1 MKISTKVLGLIV
13 LITAITLVVSSLP
26 AFAGGEGNG
35 EGNQNQGVGGGGST
49 SGNCLSYP
57 VIWAEG
63 VTKVLR
69 GEYEV
74 VNTTGVL
81 WYWWGTDSDGTP
93 LSCLPDPQNTTL
105 CDDGDNITAI
115 GPLPGPEPEPVP
127 EVTLLSDEEPTE
139 PDVQPLRK
147 VWVQQDPENDWQA
160 GSADWSATPVNID
173 WLDWGDSI
181 ESVDWTVN
189 SKVRCEM
196 VLSKDLEEESAMLQY
211 FMYHVSGWGITEM
224 WGISREVMSEL
235 DDDGI
240 EVCDF
245 DNGGPMLDDCS
256 RASVYT
262 PCARLTIQK
271 LLVLREDPALDT
283 LVWVPTEGWTG
294 EGLINSSIFNAA
306 VHEATG
312 EGVGEFPA
320 EINVKGKIM
329 YGYTWSV
336 RDLNDATVNEGG
348 IATGDYRLTFSLDE
362 TCGSDIL
369 GDDILQ
375 NTFFEEGV
383 TDFIENNTVVIVPV
397 EGGSVTASE
406 EPVTGATAVLDIEN
420 DLTYIDIRIA

>member
-35 EGNQNQGVGGGGST
+35 EGNQNQGEGGGGST

-74 VNTTGVL
+74 VNTTGVW
-81 WYWWGTDSDGTP
+81 WYWWGTNSTGAP

-105 CDDGDNITAI
+105 CDDEDNITAT
-115 GPLPGPEPEPVP
+115 GPLPGPEPVP

-147 VWVQQDPENDWQA
+147 VWVQQDPHNDWLA
-160 GSADWSATPVNID
+160 GSADWSATPVYID

-196 VLSKDLEEESAMLQY
+196 VLSKDLDPSDPMLQY
-211 FMYHVSGWGITEM
+211 YMYHVNGWGITEM

-235 DDDGI
+235 EVDGI
-240 EVCDF
+240 EVFDF
-245 DNGGPMLDDCS
+245 DNGDPMLDTGS
-256 RASVYT
+256 RATVYT

-271 LLVLREDPALDT
+271 LLVDRDDPALDT
-283 LVWVPTEGWTG
+283 LVWVPAEGWTG
-294 EGLINSSIFNAA
+294 DGLINSSIFNAA

-336 RDLNDATVNEGG
+336 RDLNDLALGTE
-348 IATGDYRLTFSLDE
+348 AGDYRLTFSLDS
-362 TCGSDIL
+362 TCGVDVS
-369 GDDILQ
+369 Q

-383 TDFIENNTVVIVPV
+383 TDFIENNTVIVPV
-397 EGGSVTASE
+397 SEELSVTE
-406 EPVTGATAVLDIEN
+406 GENPVTGATAVLDVDK
-420 DLTYIDIRIA
+420 DLTYIDIRIK